1 MLRHLPS
8 FICIFSYREPIQEEG
23 EGLSISIFKMIQ
35 LYTVG
40 NTDGEACQ
48 FKRKII
54 KEFSSMFLLLSIIQ
68 GKKLLES
75 IQLSGQIRSI
85 LNLGESDMN
94 KEKQVTQ
101 VVQYFVFSLR
111 LLIDSICCVL
121 HIE

>member
-1 MLRHLPS
+1 
-8 FICIFSYREPIQEEG
+8 
-23 EGLSISIFKMIQ
+23 MIQ

-40 NTDGEACQ
+40 NTDCEACQ